1 MTRGRDVRRNFN
13 SAFLGFKNIEVSVCN
28 MTVTQ
33 AREMLLEKSRS
44 TISELSRTRID
55 SWISLL
61 DELSINPCLP
71 FEAAYQEYAAK
82 ISTVALSQDQKS
94 ARVVF
99 RHTLLSKSGLPVI
112 IAHAKGQRYFIVQN
126 LCGYQRPSRG
136 VDPRATHGQPTG
148 LAGDL

>member
-1 MTRGRDVRRNFN
+1 MQSCFQSYSTFDRENGANDN
-13 SAFLGFKNIEVSVCN
+13 GFKNIEVSVCN

-61 DELSINPCLP
+61 DELSVNPCLP

-126 LCGYQRPSRG
+126 LYGGGGSR
-136 VDPRATHGQPTG
+136 VVWFCYI
-148 LAGDL
+148 LYIKY

>member
-1 MTRGRDVRRNFN
+1 
-13 SAFLGFKNIEVSVCN
+13 

-61 DELSINPCLP
+61 DELSVNPCLP
-71 FEAAYQEYAAK
+71 FEVAYQEYAAK
-82 ISTVALSQDQKS
+82 ISTMALSQDQKS

-99 RHTLLSKSGLPVI
+99 
-112 IAHAKGQRYFIVQN
+112 
-126 LCGYQRPSRG
+126 
-136 VDPRATHGQPTG
+136 
-148 LAGDL
+148 